1 MQNGIHI
8 LELTHTCNNILND
21 AFGLL
26 FLHIIRL
33 HFLRSQSIA
42 DVIRKRY
49 SDRVLK
55 NVRKFEKLDYQ
66 VRKRQR
72 NIEFLI
78 TCHFKLSKIPRHK
91 LNTER
96 FIGLF

>member
-8 LELTHTCNNILND
+8 LELTHTRNNILND

-55 NVRKFEKLDYQ
+55 NVRKFEKI
-66 VRKRQR
+66 R
-72 NIEFLI
+72 
-78 TCHFKLSKIPRHK
+78 LSGKK
-91 LNTER
+91 TST
-96 FIGLF
+96 